1 MIRTVVLDTNILL
14 VSLPKKSRYRPIF
27 DGLLFGHFN
36 LAVSNEI
43 ISEYHEIIA
52 LKTNSTIANN
62 VAELLLNLSNVN
74 KIDVYFRWNFIA
86 ADKDDNKFVDC
97 AIAANAE
104 FIITNDS
111 HFKVLENIPFPQ
123 VGVINAN
130 DFLDKLK

>member
-1 MIRTVVLDTNILL
+1 MIPTVVLDTNILL

-27 DGLLFGHFN
+27 DGLLLGHFN
-36 LAVSNEI
+36 LAVINEI
-43 ISEYHEIIA
+43 ISEYREIIA

-62 VAELLLNLSNVN
+62 VAELLLNLRNIN
-74 KIDVYFRWNFIA
+74 KIDVYFRWNLIA

-123 VGVINAN
+123 VGVINAK